1 MDNCFIVP
9 YRKRE
14 EHLKKFVSH
23 YSKIM
28 PDTPIYVIEQDDSN
42 PFNRAKLFN
51 VGFDL
56 LRGNYDNFIFH
67 DVDQIIDVK
76 RCDPITAYASTD
88 NVVHLGTK
96 LEQFGYKLPDKE
108 FFGGITI
115 FSRSAM
121 EKINGWSNLIWGW
134 GSEAE
139 MVRDDLI
146 KKGVPIESRE
156 AYYKSLPHE
165 RSYISHELIKAG
177 CAIRQAGKN
186 DDVDGLSHLQ
196 YKVNGAKL
204 NFRYTTIKVEL

>member
-1 MDNCFIVP
+1 MDSCFIVP
-9 YRKRE
+9 YRDRE

-23 YSKIM
+23 YSKVVPEI
-28 PDTPIYVIEQDDSN
+28 PIYVIEQADDK

-76 RCDPITAYASTD
+76 RTDPITAYASTD

-146 KKGVPIESRE
+146 KRGVPIEVRE
-156 AYYKSLPHE
+156 SYYFSLPHG
-165 RSYISHELIKAG
+165 RGYISIDQIRAG
-177 CAIRQAGKN
+177 EAIRQKGKDN
-186 DDVDGLSHLQ
+186 EIDGLTNLE
-196 YKVNGAKL
+196 YKVLSAKME
-204 NFRYTTIKVEL
+204 NRYTLIKVEL